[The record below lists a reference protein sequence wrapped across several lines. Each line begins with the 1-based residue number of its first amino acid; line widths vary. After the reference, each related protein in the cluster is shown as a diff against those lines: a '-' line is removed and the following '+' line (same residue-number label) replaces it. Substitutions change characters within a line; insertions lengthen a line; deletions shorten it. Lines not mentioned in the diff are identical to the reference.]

1 MIALCIILIVILTF
15 LRAKRRVTEQRHIP
29 QPKSHLTTY
38 SPEQLRQA
46 RSDRR
51 ITTW

>member
-1 MIALCIILIVILTF
+1 MIALCIILIAILTF
-15 LRAKRRVTEQRHIP
+15 LRAKRRVTEQRRYPTIKH
-29 QPKSHLTTY
+29 HLTTY

-46 RSDRR
+46 RNDRR

>member
-1 MIALCIILIVILTF
+1 MIALCIILIAILTF
-15 LRAKRRVTEQRHIP
+15 LRAKRRVTEQRRYPTTKH
-29 QPKSHLTTY
+29 HLTTY

-51 ITTW
+51 VTTW